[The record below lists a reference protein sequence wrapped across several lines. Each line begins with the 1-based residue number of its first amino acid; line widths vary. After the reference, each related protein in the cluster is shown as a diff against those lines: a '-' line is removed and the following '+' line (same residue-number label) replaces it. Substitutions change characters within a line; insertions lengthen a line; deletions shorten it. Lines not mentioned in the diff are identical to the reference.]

1 MRALLVSLIVLS
13 ILAGCSSQKKE
24 KPVSPYRPAEGGKV
38 YGGQYVFN
46 ETSDL
51 PTLDPVQIGDVSSHH
66 TAHQIYELLVDLDPN
81 TLEVV
86 PELAKRWE
94 ISDDELTY
102 TFILR
107 DSIFFHNSPCF
118 PQKTGRKV
126 IAQDIK
132 YSFERVCNPN
142 TQTKGFSIFQDKVVG
157 ANEYFTEIPAAK
169 KEARPQRINDVKGFI
184 AKDDTTFIIKLTKP
198 FAPFLKT
205 LTSAFCYIVPEEAVK
220 CTGDNFRMNPVGTGP
235 FIFSEF
241 KEGQYLFLKR
251 NPHYWQKD
259 NHGNRLPFLDEIKIT
274 FIRDLTTQ
282 LMELGKGTLSE
293 CYRIPEELRADWIGK
308 DGKLS
313 EKYQKDFILQRIPAL
328 SVQYYGMN
336 TKVAP
341 FNDKRVRQALCY
353 AIDRDKI
360 AKYVL
365 KGGVAAPATHGLIP
379 PSIPGYN
386 AGKTHGYGF
395 DPAKARQLMAEAG
408 YPNGKGFPAVSLQLN
423 SGGGRNVQVAEAIQ
437 AMLKETLNINIAL
450 TVVEWSQ
457 HLESLERSKAP
468 FFRIGWVADY
478 PEPENF
484 LNLLY
489 GNLVP
494 KNLDA
499 RSYPNTTRFEN
510 SEFDALYKKALAT
523 INDHERY
530 DLYQKAE
537 QIAMNEAPMML
548 IFYDLD
554 ERILNRDVRDYPLN
568 AMDRRDMKFVWL
580 SRLDSEEKN
589 TAQVE
594 TKAK

>member
-1 MRALLVSLIVLS
+1 MRVLLVSLLVLG
-13 ILAGCSSQKKE
+13 ILIGCSGQKKE
-24 KPVSPYRPAEGGKV
+24 TPATPYHEEKGGKV

-66 TAHQIYELLVDLDPN
+66 AAHQIYELLVDLDPN

-94 ISDDELTY
+94 ISDGGLTY

-107 DSIFFHNSPCF
+107 DSVFFHNSPCF
-118 PQKTGRKV
+118 PQKNGRKV
-126 IAQDIK
+126 TAQDVK
-132 YSFERVCNPN
+132 YSFERACNSN
-142 TQTKGFSIFQDKVVG
+142 TQTKGFSVFKDKVDG
-157 ANEYFTEIPAAK
+157 ANAYFEETLATK
-169 KEARPQRINDVKGFI
+169 KEARTPKINGVHGFI
-184 AKDDTTFIIKLTKP
+184 ARDDTTFIIELIKP

-205 LTSAFCYIVPEEAVK
+205 LTSAFCYVVPEEAVRYYDD
-220 CTGDNFRMNPVGTGP
+220 GFRMNPVGTGP

-241 KEGQYLFLKR
+241 KEGQYLLLKR

-259 NHGNRLPFLDEIKIT
+259 SLGNRLPFLDEIKIT

-282 LMELGKGTLSE
+282 IMELGKGTLSE
-293 CYRIPEELRADWIGK
+293 CYRIPEELRTDWIDP
-308 DGKLS
+308 DGNLS
-313 EKYQKDFILQRIPAL
+313 EKYRKDFVLQRIPAL

-341 FNDKRVRQALCY
+341 FNDKRIRQALCY
-353 AIDRDKI
+353 AIDREKI

-365 KGGVAAPATHGLIP
+365 KGGVAAPATHGMVP
-379 PSIPGYN
+379 PSMPGYN
-386 AGKTHGYGF
+386 TAKVQGYGF
-395 DPAKARQLMAEAG
+395 DPAKARQLMADAG

-437 AMLKETLNINIAL
+437 AMLKETLNIEVAL
-450 TVVEWSQ
+450 NVVEWSQ

-494 KNLDA
+494 KDLDA

-510 SEFDALYKKALAT
+510 SAFDALYKKALAT
-523 INDHERY
+523 TNDRERY

-537 QIAMNEAPMML
+537 QAAMNDAPMML

-554 ERILNRDVRDYPLN
+554 ERLLNRNVQGYPLN

-580 SRLDSEEKN
+580 SRPEKKGSEQ
-589 TAQVE
+589 AQSQ
-594 TKAK
+594 AK